1 MSMGILKLP
10 GNFYL
15 FICLIV
21 TKNFQLTSALT
32 TEITPVPLQ
41 RLIVIIKKIRDY
53 WIIEQIKIWH

>member
-21 TKNFQLTSALT
+21 TKNFQLISALT

-53 WIIEQIKIWH
+53 